1 MNKKLVAMLSALSL
15 CVTVT
20 ACSKNEDST
29 KSQSNTN
36 KTSINI
42 ESLENESVSE
52 PDTYIKLGIETTVE
66 GQGAEVSNN
75 KVTITKA
82 GTYSVSGKVEDG
94 QIIVDAG
101 KEDKVYLIL
110 NGADIKCSN
119 SAPIYVKNA
128 KKAIISLADG
138 TENNITD
145 GETYVFEDESSND
158 PNAAIFSKDDMAIIG
173 TGKLTVN
180 ANYNNGIA
188 SNDDLK
194 IQSGNIVVNAKNN
207 GIKGKDCINVTDG
220 NITINSKGDGMKAD
234 NTTDET
240 KGYIYIEGGKINI
253 TSGQDG
259 IQAETE
265 LLLADGD
272 ITIKTGGG
280 SENSTKSNRA
290 SGQRPDGMT
299 KGERPTMPDSQIQG
313 EKPTMP
319 NGQTPALPDGQT
331 QGGQP
336 PQLPD
341 GQAQGEIPEMPKD
354 MQQPQSNQDT
364 NIKSSD
370 KTDKNTNSNTDAST
384 NTSTDEST
392 SMKALKATTNI
403 IIDGGTFN
411 IDSEED
417 SIHSNANVTING
429 GTFEI
434 ASGDDGIHSDTQ
446 LDINGGTINVSKSY
460 EGIESTTININD
472 GSTYIVA
479 SDDGI
484 NAAGGND
491 VSTETGMAGND
502 KFSLAGDGLINI
514 TGGYVY
520 VDASGDGIDANGNIK
535 LAGGTVL
542 VDGPTNNG
550 NGSLDYDGTFD
561 ISGGILVAAGS
572 LGMAQMPSDSSSQKI
587 LNLNLTSQEANTIV
601 NIKSSDGKNILTYAP
616 SKNYSSVIV
625 STPDIKDNTRY
636 TVSVGG
642 TAKGEAR
649 DGLYSDGN
657 YSGGTDIG
665 SETTSSTITNITQE
679 GASTNSM
686 GGHGSQGGRAGGM
699 QPNTNGQ
706 ANNQINGQM
715 NKQISNQI
723 TEQ

>member
-20 ACSKNEDST
+20 ACSKNEDNT
-29 KSQSNTN
+29 KLQSNTN

-42 ESLENESVSE
+42 ESLENESVSD
-52 PDTYIKLGIETTVE
+52 PDTYIKLGTETTIE

-110 NGADIKCSN
+110 NGADINCSN

-128 KKAIISLADG
+128 KKAIISLAEG

-158 PNAAIFSKDDMAIIG
+158 PNAAIFSKDDMTIIG
-173 TGKLTVN
+173 SGKLTVN

-194 IQSGNIVVNAKNN
+194 IQSGNIIVNAKNN

-220 NITINSKGDGMKAD
+220 NITINSKGDGMKA
-234 NTTDET
+234 
-240 KGYIYIEGGKINI
+240 
-253 TSGQDG
+253 
-259 IQAETE
+259 ETE
-265 LLLADGD
+265 LLVADGY

-280 SENSTKSNRA
+280 SENSTKANQSL
-290 SGQRPDGMT
+290 GQRPDGMT
-299 KGERPTMPDSQIQG
+299 KGEKPTMPDGMNKGERPTMPEGQTQG
-313 EKPTMP
+313 EA
-319 NGQTPALPDGQT
+319 PALPDGQT

-341 GQAQGEIPEMPKD
+341 GQTQGERPEMPQD
-354 MQQPQSNQDT
+354 IRQPSNNQDT
-364 NIKSSD
+364 NS
-370 KTDKNTNSNTDAST
+370 NTNTST

-411 IDSEED
+411 IDSEDD
-417 SIHSNANVTING
+417 SIHSNANAIING

-446 LDINGGTINVSKSY
+446 LDINGGTINISKSY

-472 GSTYIVA
+472 GSIRVVA

-491 VSTETGMAGND
+491 ISTETGMAGND
-502 KFSLAGDGLINI
+502 KFSSSGNGLINI

-535 LAGGTVL
+535 MAGGTVL
-542 VDGPTNNG
+542 VNGPTNDG

-572 LGMAQMPSDSSSQKI
+572 SGMAQMPSDSSSQKI
-587 LNLNLTSQEANTIV
+587 LNLNLTSQEANTVV
-601 NIKSSDGKNILTYAP
+601 NVKSSDGKNILTYAP
-616 SKNYSSVIV
+616 
-625 STPDIKDNTRY
+625 
-636 TVSVGG
+636 
-642 TAKGEAR
+642 
-649 DGLYSDGN
+649 
-657 YSGGTDIG
+657 
-665 SETTSSTITNITQE
+665 
-679 GASTNSM
+679 
-686 GGHGSQGGRAGGM
+686 
-699 QPNTNGQ
+699 
-706 ANNQINGQM
+706 
-715 NKQISNQI
+715 
-723 TEQ
+723 

>member
-20 ACSKNEDST
+20 ACSKSEDNT
-29 KSQSNTN
+29 KSQSSTN

-42 ESLENESVSE
+42 ESLDNESVSD
-52 PDTYIKLGIETTVE
+52 PDTYIKLGTETTVE

-82 GTYSVSGKVEDG
+82 GTYSVSGKIEDG
-94 QIIVDAG
+94 QILVDAG
-101 KEDKVYLIL
+101 AEDKVYIIL

-158 PNAAIFSKDDMAIIG
+158 PNAAIFSKDDMTIIG

-194 IQSGNIVVNAKNN
+194 IQSGNIIVNAKNN

-253 TSGQDG
+253 TSSQDG

-265 LLLADGD
+265 LLIADGD

-280 SENSTKSNRA
+280 SENSTKSNQA
-290 SGQRPDGMT
+290 PGKMPEGMP
-299 KGERPTMPDSQIQG
+299 KGERPTI
-313 EKPTMP
+313 
-319 NGQTPALPDGQT
+319 PDGQT
-331 QGGQP
+331 QGERP
-336 PQLPD
+336 
-341 GQAQGEIPEMPKD
+341 EIPQDIRHPS
-354 MQQPQSNQDT
+354 SNQDT
-364 NIKSSD
+364 NK
-370 KTDKNTNSNTDAST
+370 NSNTDVST
-384 NTSTDEST
+384 NTSTDENT

-411 IDSEED
+411 IDSEDD
-417 SIHSNANVTING
+417 SIHSNANATING

-446 LDINGGTINVSKSY
+446 LDINGGTINISKSY

-472 GSTYIVA
+472 GNIHVVA

-502 KFSLAGDGLINI
+502 KFSSSGDALINI
-514 TGGYVY
+514 NGGYVY
-520 VDASGDGIDANGNIK
+520 VDASGDGIDANGSINMV
-535 LAGGTVL
+535 GGTVL
-542 VDGPTNNG
+542 VNGPTNNG
-550 NGSLDYDGTFD
+550 NGSLDYDETFD
-561 ISGGILVAAGS
+561 ISGGTLVAAGS
-572 LGMAQMPSDSSSQKI
+572 AGMAQMPSDSSSQKI
-587 LNLNLTSQEANTIV
+587 LNLSLTSQEANTVV
-601 NIKSSDGKNILTYAP
+601 NIKSSDGKNILTYSP

-625 STPDIKDNTRY
+625 STPDIKDNTKY

-642 TAKGEAR
+642 TAKGEAK

-657 YSGGTDIG
+657 YSGGTEVG
-665 SETTSSTITNITQE
+665 SETISSTITNITQE

-686 GGHGSQGGRAGGM
+686 GGHGGQGGRPGGKGHKM
-699 QPNTNGQ
+699 QPNTSGQ
-706 ANNQINGQM
+706 TNNQIN
-715 NKQISNQI
+715 SQI

>member
-20 ACSKNEDST
+20 ACSKSEDNT
-29 KSQSNTN
+29 KSKSSTN

-42 ESLENESVSE
+42 ESLDNESVSD
-52 PDTYIKLGIETTVE
+52 PDTYIKLGTETTVE
-66 GQGAEVSNN
+66 GQGAEVLNN

-94 QIIVDAG
+94 QILVDAG
-101 KEDKVYLIL
+101 AEDKVYLIL

-119 SAPIYVKNA
+119 SAPIYVKNS

-158 PNAAIFSKDDMAIIG
+158 PNAAIFSKDDMTIIG

-220 NITINSKGDGMKAD
+220 NITIYSKGDGMKAD

-253 TSGQDG
+253 TSSQDG

-265 LLLADGD
+265 LLIADGD

-280 SENSTKSNRA
+280 SKNSIKSNQTP
-290 SGQRPDGMT
+290 GQMPEGMT
-299 KGERPTMPDSQIQG
+299 KGERPTI
-313 EKPTMP
+313 
-319 NGQTPALPDGQT
+319 PDGQT
-331 QGGQP
+331 K
-336 PQLPD
+336 
-341 GQAQGEIPEMPKD
+341 GERPEMPQD
-354 MQQPQSNQDT
+354 IRHPSSNQDT
-364 NIKSSD
+364 NK
-370 KTDKNTNSNTDAST
+370 NSNTDVST
-384 NTSTDEST
+384 NTSTDENT
-392 SMKALKATTNI
+392 SMKGLKATTNI
-403 IIDGGTFN
+403 VIDGGTFN
-411 IDSEED
+411 IDSEDD
-417 SIHSNANVTING
+417 SIHSNANLTINS

-446 LDINGGTINVSKSY
+446 LDINGGTINISKSY

-472 GSTYIVA
+472 GNIHIVA

-491 VSTETGMAGND
+491 VSTETGMPGND
-502 KFSLAGDGLINI
+502 KFSSSGDVLINI
-514 TGGYVY
+514 NGGYVY
-520 VDASGDGIDANGNIK
+520 VDASGDGIDANGSINMV
-535 LAGGTVL
+535 GGTVL

-550 NGSLDYDGTFD
+550 NGSLDYDETFD
-561 ISGGILVAAGS
+561 ISGGTLVAAGS
-572 LGMAQMPSDSSSQKI
+572 AGMAQVPSDSSSQEI
-587 LNLNLTSQEANTIV
+587 LNINLTSQESNTVV
-601 NIKSSDGKNILTYAP
+601 NIKSSDGKNILTYSP

-625 STPDIKDNTRY
+625 STPDIKDNTKY

-642 TAKGEAR
+642 TAKGEAK

-657 YSGGTDIG
+657 YSGGTEVG
-665 SETTSSTITNITQE
+665 SETTSSIITNIIQE
-679 GASTNSM
+679 GASTSSM
-686 GGHGSQGGRAGGM
+686 RGHGGQGRPSGISKKI
-699 QPNTNGQ
+699 QPNTNDQ
-706 ANNQINGQM
+706 TNNQISD
-715 NKQISNQI
+715 QII
-723 TEQ
+723 EQ

>member
-20 ACSKNEDST
+20 ACSKSEDNK
-29 KSQSNTN
+29 KSQSSTN

-42 ESLENESVSE
+42 ESLDNESVSD
-52 PDTYIKLGIETTVE
+52 PDTYIKLGTETTVE

-82 GTYSVSGKVEDG
+82 GTYSVSGKIEDG
-94 QIIVDAG
+94 QILVDAG
-101 KEDKVYLIL
+101 AEDKVYIIL

-158 PNAAIFSKDDMAIIG
+158 PNAAIFSKDDMTIIG

-194 IQSGNIVVNAKNN
+194 IQSGNIIVNAKNN

-253 TSGQDG
+253 TSSQDG

-265 LLLADGD
+265 LLIADGD

-280 SENSTKSNRA
+280 SENSTKSNQA
-290 SGQRPDGMT
+290 PGKMPEGMP
-299 KGERPTMPDSQIQG
+299 KGERPTI
-313 EKPTMP
+313 
-319 NGQTPALPDGQT
+319 PDGQT
-331 QGGQP
+331 QGERP
-336 PQLPD
+336 
-341 GQAQGEIPEMPKD
+341 EIPQDIRHPS
-354 MQQPQSNQDT
+354 SNQDT
-364 NIKSSD
+364 NK
-370 KTDKNTNSNTDAST
+370 NSNTDVST
-384 NTSTDEST
+384 NTSTDENT

-411 IDSEED
+411 IDSEDD
-417 SIHSNANVTING
+417 SIHSNANLTINS

-446 LDINGGTINVSKSY
+446 LDINGGTINISKSY

-472 GSTYIVA
+472 GNIHVVA

-502 KFSLAGDGLINI
+502 KFSLSGDALINI
-514 TGGYVY
+514 NGGYVY
-520 VDASGDGIDANGNIK
+520 VDASGDGIDANGSINMV
-535 LAGGTVL
+535 GGTVL
-542 VDGPTNNG
+542 VNGPTNNG
-550 NGSLDYDGTFD
+550 NGSLDYDETFD
-561 ISGGILVAAGS
+561 ISGGTLVAAGS
-572 LGMAQMPSDSSSQKI
+572 AGMAQMPSDSSSQKI
-587 LNLNLTSQEANTIV
+587 LNLSLTSQEANTVV
-601 NIKSSDGKNILTYAP
+601 NIKSSDGKNILTYSP

-625 STPDIKDNTRY
+625 STPDIKDNTKY

-642 TAKGEAR
+642 TAKGEAK

-657 YSGGTDIG
+657 YSGGTEVG
-665 SETTSSTITNITQE
+665 SETISSTITNITQE

-686 GGHGSQGGRAGGM
+686 GGHGGQGGRPGGKGHKM
-699 QPNTNGQ
+699 QPNTSGQ
-706 ANNQINGQM
+706 TNNQIN
-715 NKQISNQI
+715 SQI

>member
-20 ACSKNEDST
+20 ACSKSEDNT
-29 KSQSNTN
+29 KSQSSTN

-42 ESLENESVSE
+42 ESLDNESVSD
-52 PDTYIKLGIETTVE
+52 PDTYIKLGVETTVE

-82 GTYSVSGKVEDG
+82 GTYSVSGKIEDG
-94 QIIVDAG
+94 QILVDAG
-101 KEDKVYLIL
+101 AEDKVYIIL

-158 PNAAIFSKDDMAIIG
+158 PNAAIFSKDDMTIIG

-194 IQSGNIVVNAKNN
+194 IQSGNIIVNAKNN

-253 TSGQDG
+253 TSSQDG

-265 LLLADGD
+265 LLIADGD

-280 SENSTKSNRA
+280 SENSTKSNQA
-290 SGQRPDGMT
+290 PGKMPEGMP
-299 KGERPTMPDSQIQG
+299 KGERPTI
-313 EKPTMP
+313 
-319 NGQTPALPDGQT
+319 PDGQT
-331 QGGQP
+331 QGERP
-336 PQLPD
+336 
-341 GQAQGEIPEMPKD
+341 EIPQDIRHPS
-354 MQQPQSNQDT
+354 SNQDT
-364 NIKSSD
+364 NK
-370 KTDKNTNSNTDAST
+370 NSNTDVST
-384 NTSTDEST
+384 NTSTDENT

-411 IDSEED
+411 IDSEDD
-417 SIHSNANVTING
+417 SIHSNANAIING

-434 ASGDDGIHSDTQ
+434 ASGDDGIHSDTK
-446 LDINGGTINVSKSY
+446 LDINGGIINISKSY

-472 GSTYIVA
+472 GNIHIVA

-491 VSTETGMAGND
+491 VSTETGMPGND
-502 KFSLAGDGLINI
+502 KFSSSGDVLINI
-514 TGGYVY
+514 NGGYVY
-520 VDASGDGIDANGNIK
+520 VDASGDGIDANGSINMV
-535 LAGGTVL
+535 GGTVL

-550 NGSLDYDGTFD
+550 NGSLDYDETFD
-561 ISGGILVAAGS
+561 ISGGTLVAAGS
-572 LGMAQMPSDSSSQKI
+572 AGMAQVPSDSSSQEI
-587 LNLNLTSQEANTIV
+587 LNINLTSQESNTVV
-601 NIKSSDGKNILTYAP
+601 NIKSSDGKNILTYSP

-625 STPDIKDNTRY
+625 STPDIKDNTKY

-642 TAKGEAR
+642 TAKGEAK
-649 DGLYSDGN
+649 DGLYFDGN
-657 YSGGTDIG
+657 YSGGTEVG
-665 SETTSSTITNITQE
+665 SETTSSIITNIIQE
-679 GASTNSM
+679 GASTSSM
-686 GGHGSQGGRAGGM
+686 RGHGGQGRSSGRSKKI
-699 QPNTNGQ
+699 QPNTNDQ
-706 ANNQINGQM
+706 TNNQISD
-715 NKQISNQI
+715 QII
-723 TEQ
+723 EQ

>member
-20 ACSKNEDST
+20 ACSKNEDNI
-29 KSQSNTN
+29 KSQSNIN

-42 ESLENESVSE
+42 ESLENESVSD
-52 PDTYIKLGIETTVE
+52 PDTYIKLGTETAIE

-82 GTYSVSGKVEDG
+82 GTYSVSGKVEEG

-101 KEDKVYLIL
+101 KEDKVYIIL
-110 NGADIKCSN
+110 NGADINCSN

-128 KKAIISLADG
+128 KKAIISLAEG

-158 PNAAIFSKDDMAIIG
+158 PNAAIFSKDDMTIIG

-194 IQSGNIVVNAKNN
+194 IQSGNIIVNAKNN
-207 GIKGKDCINVTDG
+207 GIKGKYCINVTDG

-234 NTTDET
+234 NTTDDS

-253 TSGQDG
+253 NSEQDG

-265 LLLADGD
+265 LLVADGY

-280 SENSTKSNRA
+280 SENSTKANQSL
-290 SGQRPDGMT
+290 GQRPDVMTKGEKPTMPDGMN
-299 KGERPTMPDSQIQG
+299 KGERPTMPEGQTQG
-313 EKPTMP
+313 EA
-319 NGQTPALPDGQT
+319 PALPDGQT
-331 QGGQP
+331 QG
-336 PQLPD
+336 
-341 GQAQGEIPEMPKD
+341 ERPEMPQD
-354 MQQPQSNQDT
+354 MKQPSNNQDT
-364 NIKSSD
+364 NS
-370 KTDKNTNSNTDAST
+370 NTNTST

-411 IDSEED
+411 IDSEDD
-417 SIHSNANVTING
+417 SIHSNANAIING

-446 LDINGGTINVSKSY
+446 LDINGGTINISKSY

-472 GSTYIVA
+472 GSIHLVA

-491 VSTETGMAGND
+491 VSTETGMVGND
-502 KFSLAGDGLINI
+502 KFSLSRDGLINI

-520 VDASGDGIDANGNIK
+520 VVASGDGIDANGNIK
-535 LAGGTVL
+535 MSGGTVL
-542 VDGPTNNG
+542 VNGPTNDG

-572 LGMAQMPSDSSSQKI
+572 SGMAQMPSDSSSQKI
-587 LNLNLTSQEANTIV
+587 LNLNLTSQEANTVV
-601 NIKSSDGKNILTYAP
+601 NVKSSDGKNILTYAP
-616 SKNYSSVIV
+616 LKNYS
-625 STPDIKDNTRY
+625 
-636 TVSVGG
+636 
-642 TAKGEAR
+642 
-649 DGLYSDGN
+649 
-657 YSGGTDIG
+657 
-665 SETTSSTITNITQE
+665 
-679 GASTNSM
+679 
-686 GGHGSQGGRAGGM
+686 
-699 QPNTNGQ
+699 
-706 ANNQINGQM
+706 
-715 NKQISNQI
+715 
-723 TEQ
+723 

>member
-20 ACSKNEDST
+20 ACSKNEDNT
-29 KSQSNTN
+29 KLQSNTN

-42 ESLENESVSE
+42 ESLENESVSD
-52 PDTYIKLGIETTVE
+52 PDTYIKLGTETTIE

-110 NGADIKCSN
+110 NGADINCSN

-128 KKAIISLADG
+128 KKAIISLAEG

-158 PNAAIFSKDDMAIIG
+158 PNAAIFSKDDMTIIG
-173 TGKLTVN
+173 SGKLTVN

-194 IQSGNIVVNAKNN
+194 IQSGNIIVNAKNN

-234 NTTDET
+234 NTTDDS

-253 TSGQDG
+253 NSEQDG

-265 LLLADGD
+265 LLVADGY

-280 SENSTKSNRA
+280 SENSTKANQSL
-290 SGQRPDGMT
+290 GQT
-299 KGERPTMPDSQIQG
+299 QG
-313 EKPTMP
+313 EA
-319 NGQTPALPDGQT
+319 PALPDGQT

-341 GQAQGEIPEMPKD
+341 GQTQGERPEMPQD
-354 MQQPQSNQDT
+354 MKQPSNNQDT
-364 NIKSSD
+364 NS
-370 KTDKNTNSNTDAST
+370 NTNTST

-411 IDSEED
+411 IDSEDD
-417 SIHSNANVTING
+417 SIHSNANAIING

-446 LDINGGTINVSKSY
+446 LDINGGTINISKSY

-472 GSTYIVA
+472 GSIHLVA

-491 VSTETGMAGND
+491 ISTETGMAGND
-502 KFSLAGDGLINI
+502 KFSSSGNGLINI
-514 TGGYVY
+514 TG
-520 VDASGDGIDANGNIK
+520 
-535 LAGGTVL
+535 
-542 VDGPTNNG
+542 
-550 NGSLDYDGTFD
+550 
-561 ISGGILVAAGS
+561 S
-572 LGMAQMPSDSSSQKI
+572 LG
-587 LNLNLTSQEANTIV
+587 
-601 NIKSSDGKNILTYAP
+601 
-616 SKNYSSVIV
+616 
-625 STPDIKDNTRY
+625 
-636 TVSVGG
+636 
-642 TAKGEAR
+642 AR
-649 DGLYSDGN
+649 
-657 YSGGTDIG
+657 
-665 SETTSSTITNITQE
+665 
-679 GASTNSM
+679 
-686 GGHGSQGGRAGGM
+686 RF
-699 QPNTNGQ
+699 
-706 ANNQINGQM
+706 
-715 NKQISNQI
+715 
-723 TEQ
+723 

>member
-20 ACSKNEDST
+20 ACSKSEENT
-29 KSQSNTN
+29 KSQSSTN

-42 ESLENESVSE
+42 ESLDNESVSD
-52 PDTYIKLGIETTVE
+52 PDTYIKLGTETTVE

-82 GTYSVSGKVEDG
+82 GTYSVSGKIEDG
-94 QIIVDAG
+94 QILVDAG
-101 KEDKVYLIL
+101 AEDKVYIIL

-145 GETYVFEDESSND
+145 GETYMFEDESSND
-158 PNAAIFSKDDMAIIG
+158 PNAAIFSKDDMTIIG

-194 IQSGNIVVNAKNN
+194 IQSGNIIVNAKNN

-253 TSGQDG
+253 TSSQDG

-265 LLLADGD
+265 LLIADGD

-280 SENSTKSNRA
+280 SENSTKSNQA
-290 SGQRPDGMT
+290 PGKMPEGMP
-299 KGERPTMPDSQIQG
+299 KGERPTI
-313 EKPTMP
+313 
-319 NGQTPALPDGQT
+319 PDGQT
-331 QGGQP
+331 QGERP
-336 PQLPD
+336 
-341 GQAQGEIPEMPKD
+341 EIPQDIRYPS
-354 MQQPQSNQDT
+354 SNQDT
-364 NIKSSD
+364 NK
-370 KTDKNTNSNTDAST
+370 NSNTDVST
-384 NTSTDEST
+384 NTSTDENT

-411 IDSEED
+411 IDSEDD
-417 SIHSNANVTING
+417 SIHSNANLTINS

-446 LDINGGTINVSKSY
+446 LDINGGIINISKSY

-472 GSTYIVA
+472 GNIHVVA

-491 VSTETGMAGND
+491 VSTETGMPGND
-502 KFSLAGDGLINI
+502 KFSSSGDALINI
-514 TGGYVY
+514 NGGYVY
-520 VDASGDGIDANGNIK
+520 VDASGDGIDANGSINMV
-535 LAGGTVL
+535 GGTVL
-542 VDGPTNNG
+542 VNGPTNNG
-550 NGSLDYDGTFD
+550 NGSLDYDETFD
-561 ISGGILVAAGS
+561 ISGGTLVAAGS
-572 LGMAQMPSDSSSQKI
+572 AGMAQMPSDSSSQKI
-587 LNLNLTSQEANTIV
+587 LNLSLTSQESNTVV
-601 NIKSSDGKNILTYAP
+601 NIKSSDGKNILTYSP

-625 STPDIKDNTRY
+625 STPDIKDNTKY

-642 TAKGEAR
+642 TAKGEAK
-649 DGLYSDGN
+649 DGLYYDGN
-657 YSGGTDIG
+657 YSGGTEVG
-665 SETTSSTITNITQE
+665 SETISSTITNITQE

-686 GGHGSQGGRAGGM
+686 GGHGGQGGRPGGKGHKM
-699 QPNTNGQ
+699 QPNTSGQ
-706 ANNQINGQM
+706 TNNQIN
-715 NKQISNQI
+715 SQI

>member
-20 ACSKNEDST
+20 ACSKNEDNT
-29 KSQSNTN
+29 KLQSNTN

-42 ESLENESVSE
+42 ESLENESVSD
-52 PDTYIKLGIETTVE
+52 PDTYIKLGTETTIE

-110 NGADIKCSN
+110 NGADINCSN

-128 KKAIISLADG
+128 KKAIISLAEG

-158 PNAAIFSKDDMAIIG
+158 PNAAIFSKDDMTIIG
-173 TGKLTVN
+173 SGKLTVN

-188 SNDDLK
+188 SNDNLK
-194 IQSGNIVVNAKNN
+194 IQSGNIILNAKNN

-234 NTTDET
+234 NTTDDS

-253 TSGQDG
+253 NSEQDG

-265 LLLADGD
+265 LLVADGY

-280 SENSTKSNRA
+280 SENSTKANQSL
-290 SGQRPDGMT
+290 GQRPDGMT
-299 KGERPTMPDSQIQG
+299 KGEKPTMPDGMNKGERPTMPEGQTQG
-313 EKPTMP
+313 EA
-319 NGQTPALPDGQT
+319 PALPDGQT

-341 GQAQGEIPEMPKD
+341 GQTQGERPEMPQD
-354 MQQPQSNQDT
+354 MKQPSNNQDT
-364 NIKSSD
+364 NS
-370 KTDKNTNSNTDAST
+370 NTNTST

-411 IDSEED
+411 IDSEDD
-417 SIHSNANVTING
+417 SIHSNANAIING

-446 LDINGGTINVSKSY
+446 LDINGGTINISKSY

-472 GSTYIVA
+472 GSIHLVA

-491 VSTETGMAGND
+491 ISTETGMAEND
-502 KFSLAGDGLINI
+502 KFSSSGNGLINI

-535 LAGGTVL
+535 MAGGTVL
-542 VDGPTNNG
+542 VNGPTNDG

-572 LGMAQMPSDSSSQKI
+572 SGMAQMPSDSSSQKI
-587 LNLNLTSQEANTIV
+587 LNLNLTSQEANTVV
-601 NIKSSDGKNILTYAP
+601 NVKSSDGKNILTYAP
-616 SKNYSSVIV
+616 LKNYSSVIV
-625 STPDIKDNTRY
+625 STPDIKDNTKY

-642 TAKGEAR
+642 TAKGEAK

-657 YSGGTDIG
+657 YSGGTEVG
-665 SETTSSTITNITQE
+665 SETTSNTITNITQE

-686 GGHGSQGGRAGGM
+686 RGQGGQGGRPGGKGHKM
-699 QPNTNGQ
+699 QPNINGQ
-706 ANNQINGQM
+706 TNNQIN
-715 NKQISNQI
+715 SQI

>member
-42 ESLENESVSE
+42 ESLEKESVSE
-52 PDTYIKLGIETTVE
+52 PDTYIKLGTETTIE

-82 GTYSVSGKVEDG
+82 GTYSISGKVEDG

-110 NGADIKCSN
+110 NGADISCSN

-128 KKAIISLADG
+128 KKAILSLADG

-145 GETYVFEDESSND
+145 GETYVLEDESSND
-158 PNAAIFSKDDMAIIG
+158 PNAAIFSKDDMTIIG

-240 KGYIYIEGGKINI
+240 KGYVYIEGGKINI

-265 LLLADGD
+265 LLIADGD

-280 SENSTKSNRA
+280 SANSAKSNKA
-290 SGQRPDGMT
+290 TDQMPDGMK
-299 KGERPTMPDSQIQG
+299 KGERPTMPDGQTQG
-313 EKPTMP
+313 EKPMMP
-319 NGQTPALPDGQT
+319 NGQAQGDSQALPDGQT
-331 QGGQP
+331 QNGQP

-341 GQAQGEIPEMPKD
+341 GQAQGERPEMPQE
-354 MQQPQSNQDT
+354 MQQPPSNQDT
-364 NIKSSD
+364 NTDTSS
-370 KTDKNTNSNTDAST
+370 
-384 NTSTDEST
+384 NTSTDESI

-411 IDSEED
+411 IDSEDD
-417 SIHSNANVTING
+417 SIHSNANATING

-434 ASGDDGIHSDTQ
+434 TSGDDGIHSDTQ
-446 LDINGGTINVSKSY
+446 LDINGGTINISKSY
-460 EGIESTTININD
+460 EGIESTTININNGD
-472 GSTYIVA
+472 MHIVA

-502 KFSLAGDGLINI
+502 KFSSSGNGLINI

-535 LAGGTVL
+535 LAGATVL

-550 NGSLDYDGTFD
+550 NASLDYDGTFD
-561 ISGGILVAAGS
+561 ISGGTLVAAGS
-572 LGMAQMPSDSSSQKI
+572 AGMVQTPSDSSSQKI
-587 LNLNLTSQEANTIV
+587 LNLNLTSQESNTVV
-601 NIKSSDGKNILTYAP
+601 NIKSSNGKNILTYAP

-625 STPDIKDNTRY
+625 STPDIKDNTKY

-642 TAKGEAR
+642 TAKGEAK
-649 DGLYSDGN
+649 DGLYSDGD
-657 YSGGTDIG
+657 YSGGTEVG

-686 GGHGSQGGRAGGM
+686 GGHGGQGGRAGGRSDNL

-706 ANNQINGQM
+706 ANNQINSQM

>member
-20 ACSKNEDST
+20 ACSKNEDNT
-29 KSQSNTN
+29 KLQSNTN

-42 ESLENESVSE
+42 ESLENESVSD
-52 PDTYIKLGIETTVE
+52 PDTYIKLGTETTIE

-110 NGADIKCSN
+110 NGADINCSN

-128 KKAIISLADG
+128 KKAIISLAEG

-158 PNAAIFSKDDMAIIG
+158 PNAAIFSKDDMTIIG
-173 TGKLTVN
+173 SGKLTVN

-194 IQSGNIVVNAKNN
+194 IQSGNIIVNAKNN

-220 NITINSKGDGMKAD
+220 NITINSKGDGMKA
-234 NTTDET
+234 
-240 KGYIYIEGGKINI
+240 
-253 TSGQDG
+253 
-259 IQAETE
+259 ETE
-265 LLLADGD
+265 LLVADGY

-280 SENSTKSNRA
+280 SENSTKANQSL
-290 SGQRPDGMT
+290 GQRPDGMT
-299 KGERPTMPDSQIQG
+299 KGEKPTMPDGMNKGERPTMPEGQTQG
-313 EKPTMP
+313 EA
-319 NGQTPALPDGQT
+319 PALPDGQT

-341 GQAQGEIPEMPKD
+341 GQTQGERPEMPQD
-354 MQQPQSNQDT
+354 IRQPSNNQDT
-364 NIKSSD
+364 NS
-370 KTDKNTNSNTDAST
+370 NTNTST

-411 IDSEED
+411 IDSEDD
-417 SIHSNANVTING
+417 SIHSNANAIING

-446 LDINGGTINVSKSY
+446 LDINGGTINISKSY

-472 GSTYIVA
+472 GSIHLVA

-491 VSTETGMAGND
+491 ISTETGMAGND
-502 KFSLAGDGLINI
+502 KFSSSGNGLINI

-535 LAGGTVL
+535 MAGGTVL
-542 VDGPTNNG
+542 VNGPTNDG
-550 NGSLDYDGTFD
+550 NGSLDYDKTFD

-572 LGMAQMPSDSSSQKI
+572 SGMAQMPSDSSSQKI
-587 LNLNLTSQEANTIV
+587 LNLNLTQQEANTVV
-601 NIKSSDGKNILTYAP
+601 NVKSSDGKNILTYAP

-625 STPDIKDNTRY
+625 STPDIKDNTKY
-636 TVSVGG
+636 TVSVGK
-642 TAKGEAR
+642 TAKGEAK

-657 YSGGTDIG
+657 YSGGTEVG
-665 SETTSSTITNITQE
+665 SETTSNTITNITQE

-686 GGHGSQGGRAGGM
+686 RGQGGQGGRPGGKGHKM
-699 QPNTNGQ
+699 QLNTNGQ
-706 ANNQINGQM
+706 TNNQIN
-715 NKQISNQI
+715 S
-723 TEQ
+723 

>member
-20 ACSKNEDST
+20 ACSKNEDNT
-29 KSQSNTN
+29 KSQSNIN

-42 ESLENESVSE
+42 ESLENESVSD
-52 PDTYIKLGIETTVE
+52 PDTYIKLGTETTIE

-110 NGADIKCSN
+110 NGADINCSN

-128 KKAIISLADG
+128 KKAIISLAEG

-158 PNAAIFSKDDMAIIG
+158 PNAAIFSKDDMTIIG
-173 TGKLTVN
+173 SGKLTVN

-194 IQSGNIVVNAKNN
+194 IQSGNIIVNAKNN

-234 NTTDET
+234 NTTDDS

-265 LLLADGD
+265 LLVADGD

-280 SENSTKSNRA
+280 SENSTKANQSL
-290 SGQRPDGMT
+290 GQR
-299 KGERPTMPDSQIQG
+299 
-313 EKPTMP
+313 
-319 NGQTPALPDGQT
+319 PDGQT

-341 GQAQGEIPEMPKD
+341 GQTQGERPEMPQD
-354 MQQPQSNQDT
+354 IRQPSNNQDT
-364 NIKSSD
+364 NS
-370 KTDKNTNSNTDAST
+370 NTNTST

-411 IDSEED
+411 IDSEDD
-417 SIHSNANVTING
+417 SIHSNANAIING

-446 LDINGGTINVSKSY
+446 LDINGGTINISKSY

-472 GSTYIVA
+472 GSIHVVA

-484 NAAGGND
+484 NAAGRND
-491 VSTETGMAGND
+491 ISTETGMAGHD
-502 KFSLAGDGLINI
+502 KFSSSGDGLINI
-514 TGGYVY
+514 NGGYVY

-535 LAGGTVL
+535 MAGGTVL
-542 VDGPTNNG
+542 VNGPTNDG

-572 LGMAQMPSDSSSQKI
+572 SGMAQMPSDSSSQKI
-587 LNLNLTSQEANTIV
+587 LNLNLTSQEANTVV
-601 NIKSSDGKNILTYAP
+601 NVKSSDGKNILTYAP

-625 STPDIKDNTRY
+625 STPDIKDNTKY

-642 TAKGEAR
+642 TAKGEAK

-657 YSGGTDIG
+657 YSGGTEIG
-665 SETTSSTITNITQE
+665 SETTSNTITNITQE

-686 GGHGSQGGRAGGM
+686 RGQGGQGGRPGGKGHKM
-699 QPNTNGQ
+699 QPNINGQ
-706 ANNQINGQM
+706 TNNQIN
-715 NKQISNQI
+715 SQI

>member
-1 MNKKLVAMLSALSL
+1 MNKKLVAMMSALSL

-20 ACSKNEDST
+20 ACSKSEDNT

-42 ESLENESVSE
+42 ESLENESVSD
-52 PDTYIKLGIETTVE
+52 PDTYIKLGTEITVE

-94 QIIVDAG
+94 QIIVNAG
-101 KEDKVYLIL
+101 DEDKVYLIL
-110 NGADIKCSN
+110 NGADINCSN

-128 KKAIISLADG
+128 KKAILSLADG

-158 PNAAIFSKDDMAIIG
+158 PNAAIFSKDAMTIIG

-188 SNDDLK
+188 SKDDLK

-220 NITINSKGDGMKAD
+220 NITINSEGDGMKAD

-240 KGYIYIEGGKINI
+240 KGYVYIEGGKINI

-265 LLLADGD
+265 LLIADGE

-280 SENSTKSNRA
+280 SENSTKSNKA
-290 SGQRPDGMT
+290 PNQKPDGMT
-299 KGERPTMPDSQIQG
+299 KGERPTMPDGKIQG
-313 EKPTMP
+313 GPPT
-319 NGQTPALPDGQT
+319 LPDGQT

-336 PQLPD
+336 PELPY
-341 GQAQGEIPEMPKD
+341 GQAQGERPEMPQD
-354 MQQPQSNQDT
+354 MQQPPSNQDT
-364 NIKSSD
+364 N
-370 KTDKNTNSNTDAST
+370 TNSNTGTST

-411 IDSEED
+411 IDSEDD
-417 SIHSNANVTING
+417 SIHSNANAIING

-446 LDINGGTINVSKSY
+446 LDINGGTINISKSY
-460 EGIESTTININD
+460 EGIESTTINIID
-472 GSTYIVA
+472 GSIHVVA

-502 KFSLAGDGLINI
+502 KFSSSGDGLINI
-514 TGGYVY
+514 AGGYLY

-535 LAGGTVL
+535 MAGGTVL

-561 ISGGILVAAGS
+561 ISGGVLVAAGTS
-572 LGMAQMPSDSSSQKI
+572 GMVQTPSNSSSQKS
-587 LNLNLTSQEANTIV
+587 LNISLTSQEANTVV

-625 STPDIKDNTRY
+625 STPDIKDNTNY

-642 TAKGEAR
+642 TVKGESK

-657 YSGGTDIG
+657 YSGGTEIG
-665 SETTSSTITNITQE
+665 SETTSNTITNITQD

-686 GGHGSQGGRAGGM
+686 RGHGGQGGREGGKGNKM

-706 ANNQINGQM
+706 TNNQIN
-715 NKQISNQI
+715 SQI

>member
-20 ACSKNEDST
+20 ACSKNEANT
-29 KSQSNTN
+29 KLQSNTN

-42 ESLENESVSE
+42 ESLENESVSD
-52 PDTYIKLGIETTVE
+52 PDTYIKLGTETTIE

-110 NGADIKCSN
+110 NGADINCSN

-128 KKAIISLADG
+128 KKAIISLAEG

-158 PNAAIFSKDDMAIIG
+158 PNAAIFSKDDMTIIG
-173 TGKLTVN
+173 SGKLTVN

-194 IQSGNIVVNAKNN
+194 IQSGNIIVNAKNN

-234 NTTDET
+234 NTTDDS

-253 TSGQDG
+253 NSEQDG

-265 LLLADGD
+265 LLVADGY

-280 SENSTKSNRA
+280 SENSTKANQSLD
-290 SGQRPDGMT
+290 QRPDGMT
-299 KGERPTMPDSQIQG
+299 KGEKPTMLDGMNKGERPTMPEGQTQG
-313 EKPTMP
+313 EA
-319 NGQTPALPDGQT
+319 PALPDGQT

-341 GQAQGEIPEMPKD
+341 GQTQGERPEMPQD
-354 MQQPQSNQDT
+354 MKQPSNNQDT
-364 NIKSSD
+364 NS
-370 KTDKNTNSNTDAST
+370 NTNTST

-411 IDSEED
+411 IDSEDD
-417 SIHSNANVTING
+417 SIHSNANAIING

-446 LDINGGTINVSKSY
+446 LDINGGTINISKSY

-472 GSTYIVA
+472 GSIHLVA

-491 VSTETGMAGND
+491 ISTETGMAGND
-502 KFSLAGDGLINI
+502 KFSSSGNGLINI

-520 VDASGDGIDANGNIK
+520 VY
-535 LAGGTVL
+535 V
-542 VDGPTNNG
+542 
-550 NGSLDYDGTFD
+550 
-561 ISGGILVAAGS
+561 
-572 LGMAQMPSDSSSQKI
+572 
-587 LNLNLTSQEANTIV
+587 E
-601 NIKSSDGKNILTYAP
+601 
-616 SKNYSSVIV
+616 
-625 STPDIKDNTRY
+625 
-636 TVSVGG
+636 
-642 TAKGEAR
+642 
-649 DGLYSDGN
+649 
-657 YSGGTDIG
+657 
-665 SETTSSTITNITQE
+665 
-679 GASTNSM
+679 
-686 GGHGSQGGRAGGM
+686 
-699 QPNTNGQ
+699 
-706 ANNQINGQM
+706 
-715 NKQISNQI
+715 
-723 TEQ
+723 

>member
-1 MNKKLVAMLSALSL
+1 MNKKLVAMMSALSL

-20 ACSKNEDST
+20 ACSKSEDNT

-42 ESLENESVSE
+42 ESLENESVSD
-52 PDTYIKLGIETTVE
+52 PDTYIKLGTEITVE

-94 QIIVDAG
+94 QIIVNAG
-101 KEDKVYLIL
+101 DEDKVYLIL
-110 NGADIKCSN
+110 NGADINCSN

-128 KKAIISLADG
+128 KKAILSLADG

-158 PNAAIFSKDDMAIIG
+158 PNAAIFSKDAMTIIG

-188 SNDDLK
+188 SKDDLK

-220 NITINSKGDGMKAD
+220 NITINSEGDGMKAD

-240 KGYIYIEGGKINI
+240 KGYVYIEGGKINI

-265 LLLADGD
+265 LLIADGE

-280 SENSTKSNRA
+280 SENSTKSNKA
-290 SGQRPDGMT
+290 PNQKPDGMT
-299 KGERPTMPDSQIQG
+299 KGERPTMPDGKIQG
-313 EKPTMP
+313 GPPT
-319 NGQTPALPDGQT
+319 LPDGQT

-336 PQLPD
+336 PELPY
-341 GQAQGEIPEMPKD
+341 GQAQGERPEMPQD
-354 MQQPQSNQDT
+354 MQQPPSNQDT
-364 NIKSSD
+364 N
-370 KTDKNTNSNTDAST
+370 TNSNTGTST

-411 IDSEED
+411 IDSEDD
-417 SIHSNANVTING
+417 SIHSNANAIING

-446 LDINGGTINVSKSY
+446 LDINGGTINISKSY

-472 GSTYIVA
+472 GSIHVVA

-502 KFSLAGDGLINI
+502 KFSSSGDGLINI
-514 TGGYVY
+514 AGGYLY

-535 LAGGTVL
+535 MAGGTVL

-561 ISGGILVAAGS
+561 ISGGVLVAAGTS
-572 LGMAQMPSDSSSQKI
+572 GMVQTPSNSSSQKS
-587 LNLNLTSQEANTIV
+587 LNISLTSQEANTVV

-625 STPDIKDNTRY
+625 STPDIKDNTNY

-642 TAKGEAR
+642 TVKGESK

-657 YSGGTDIG
+657 YSGGTEIG
-665 SETTSSTITNITQE
+665 SETTSNTITNITQD

-686 GGHGSQGGRAGGM
+686 RGHGGQGGREGGKGNKM

-706 ANNQINGQM
+706 TNNQIN
-715 NKQISNQI
+715 SQI

>member
-20 ACSKNEDST
+20 ACSKSEDNK
-29 KSQSNTN
+29 KSQSSTN

-42 ESLENESVSE
+42 ESLDNESVSD
-52 PDTYIKLGIETTVE
+52 PDTYIKLGTETTVE

-82 GTYSVSGKVEDG
+82 GTYSVSGKIEDG
-94 QIIVDAG
+94 QILVDAG
-101 KEDKVYLIL
+101 AEDKVYIIL

-158 PNAAIFSKDDMAIIG
+158 PNAAIFSKDDMTIIG

-194 IQSGNIVVNAKNN
+194 IQSGNIIVNAKNN

-253 TSGQDG
+253 TSSQDG

-265 LLLADGD
+265 LLIADGD

-280 SENSTKSNRA
+280 SENSTKSNQA
-290 SGQRPDGMT
+290 PGKMPEGMP
-299 KGERPTMPDSQIQG
+299 KGERPTI
-313 EKPTMP
+313 
-319 NGQTPALPDGQT
+319 PDGQT
-331 QGGQP
+331 QGERP
-336 PQLPD
+336 
-341 GQAQGEIPEMPKD
+341 EIPQDIRHPS
-354 MQQPQSNQDT
+354 SNQDT
-364 NIKSSD
+364 NK
-370 KTDKNTNSNTDAST
+370 NSNTDVST
-384 NTSTDEST
+384 NTSTDENT

-411 IDSEED
+411 IDSEDD
-417 SIHSNANVTING
+417 SIHSNANATING

-446 LDINGGTINVSKSY
+446 LDINGGTINISKSY

-472 GSTYIVA
+472 GNIHIVA

-491 VSTETGMAGND
+491 VSIETGMPGND
-502 KFSLAGDGLINI
+502 KFSSSGDVLINI
-514 TGGYVY
+514 NGGYVY
-520 VDASGDGIDANGNIK
+520 VDASGDGIDANGSINMV
-535 LAGGTVL
+535 GGTVL

-550 NGSLDYDGTFD
+550 NGSLDYDETFD
-561 ISGGILVAAGS
+561 ISGGTLVAAGS
-572 LGMAQMPSDSSSQKI
+572 AGMAQVPSDSSSQEI
-587 LNLNLTSQEANTIV
+587 LNINLTSQESNTVV
-601 NIKSSDGKNILTYAP
+601 NIKSSDGKNILTYSP

-625 STPDIKDNTRY
+625 STPDIKDNTKY

-642 TAKGEAR
+642 TAKGEAK
-649 DGLYSDGN
+649 DGLYFDGN
-657 YSGGTDIG
+657 YSGGTEVG
-665 SETTSSTITNITQE
+665 SETTSSIITNIIQE
-679 GASTNSM
+679 GASTSSM
-686 GGHGSQGGRAGGM
+686 RGHGGQGRPSGRSKKI
-699 QPNTNGQ
+699 QPNNNDQT
-706 ANNQINGQM
+706 NNQISD
-715 NKQISNQI
+715 QII
-723 TEQ
+723 EQ

>member
-20 ACSKNEDST
+20 ACSKNEDNT
-29 KSQSNTN
+29 KLQSNTN

-42 ESLENESVSE
+42 ESLENESVSD
-52 PDTYIKLGIETTVE
+52 PDTYIKLGTETTIE

-94 QIIVDAG
+94 QIIIDAG

-110 NGADIKCSN
+110 NGADINCSN

-128 KKAIISLADG
+128 KKAIISLAEG

-158 PNAAIFSKDDMAIIG
+158 PNAAIFSKDDMTIIG
-173 TGKLTVN
+173 SGKLTVN

-194 IQSGNIVVNAKNN
+194 IQSGNIIVNAKNN

-220 NITINSKGDGMKAD
+220 NITINSKGDGMKA
-234 NTTDET
+234 
-240 KGYIYIEGGKINI
+240 
-253 TSGQDG
+253 
-259 IQAETE
+259 ETE
-265 LLLADGD
+265 LLVADGY

-280 SENSTKSNRA
+280 SENSTKANQSL
-290 SGQRPDGMT
+290 GQRPDGMT
-299 KGERPTMPDSQIQG
+299 KGEKPTMPDGMNKGERPTMPEGQTQG
-313 EKPTMP
+313 EA
-319 NGQTPALPDGQT
+319 PALPDGQT

-341 GQAQGEIPEMPKD
+341 GQTQGERPEMPQD
-354 MQQPQSNQDT
+354 IRQPSNNQDT
-364 NIKSSD
+364 NS
-370 KTDKNTNSNTDAST
+370 NTNTST

-411 IDSEED
+411 IDSEDD
-417 SIHSNANVTING
+417 SIHSNANAIING

-446 LDINGGTINVSKSY
+446 LDINGGTINISKSY

-472 GSTYIVA
+472 GSIHLVA

-491 VSTETGMAGND
+491 ISTETGMAGND
-502 KFSLAGDGLINI
+502 KFSSSGNGLINI

-535 LAGGTVL
+535 MAGGTVL
-542 VDGPTNNG
+542 VNGPTNDG
-550 NGSLDYDGTFD
+550 NGSLDYDKTFD

-572 LGMAQMPSDSSSQKI
+572 SGMAQMPSDSSSQKI
-587 LNLNLTSQEANTIV
+587 LNLNLTSQEANTVV
-601 NIKSSDGKNILTYAP
+601 NVKSSDGKNILTYAP
-616 SKNYSSVIV
+616 LKNYSSVIV
-625 STPDIKDNTRY
+625 STPDIKDNTKY

-642 TAKGEAR
+642 TAKGEAK

-657 YSGGTDIG
+657 YSGGTEVG
-665 SETTSSTITNITQE
+665 SETTSNTITNITQE

-686 GGHGSQGGRAGGM
+686 RGQGGQGGRPGGKGHKM
-699 QPNTNGQ
+699 QLNTNGQ
-706 ANNQINGQM
+706 TNNQIN
-715 NKQISNQI
+715 S
-723 TEQ
+723 

>member
-20 ACSKNEDST
+20 ACSKNEDNT
-29 KSQSNTN
+29 KLQSNTN

-42 ESLENESVSE
+42 ESLENESVSD
-52 PDTYIKLGIETTVE
+52 PDTYIKLGTETTIE

-110 NGADIKCSN
+110 NGADINCSN

-128 KKAIISLADG
+128 KKAIISLAEG

-158 PNAAIFSKDDMAIIG
+158 PNAAIFSKDDMTIIG
-173 TGKLTVN
+173 SGKLTVN

-194 IQSGNIVVNAKNN
+194 IQSGNIIVNAKNN

-220 NITINSKGDGMKAD
+220 NITINSKGDGMKA
-234 NTTDET
+234 
-240 KGYIYIEGGKINI
+240 
-253 TSGQDG
+253 
-259 IQAETE
+259 ETE
-265 LLLADGD
+265 LLVADGY

-280 SENSTKSNRA
+280 SENSTKANQSL
-290 SGQRPDGMT
+290 GQRPDGMT
-299 KGERPTMPDSQIQG
+299 KGEKPTMPDGMNKGERPTMPEGQTQG
-313 EKPTMP
+313 EA
-319 NGQTPALPDGQT
+319 PALPDGQT

-341 GQAQGEIPEMPKD
+341 GQTQGERPEMPQD
-354 MQQPQSNQDT
+354 IRQPSNNQDT
-364 NIKSSD
+364 NS
-370 KTDKNTNSNTDAST
+370 NTNTST

-411 IDSEED
+411 IDSEDD
-417 SIHSNANVTING
+417 SIHSNANAIING

-446 LDINGGTINVSKSY
+446 LDINGGTINISKSY

-472 GSTYIVA
+472 GSIHLVA

-491 VSTETGMAGND
+491 ISTETGMAGND
-502 KFSLAGDGLINI
+502 KFSSSGNGLINI

-535 LAGGTVL
+535 MAGGTVL
-542 VDGPTNNG
+542 VNGPTNDG
-550 NGSLDYDGTFD
+550 NGSLDYDKTFD

-572 LGMAQMPSDSSSQKI
+572 SGMAQMPSDSSSQKI
-587 LNLNLTSQEANTIV
+587 LNLNLTSQEANTVV
-601 NIKSSDGKNILTYAP
+601 NVKSSDGKNILTYAP
-616 SKNYSSVIV
+616 LKNYSSVIV
-625 STPDIKDNTRY
+625 STPDIKDNTKY

-642 TAKGEAR
+642 TAKGEAK

-657 YSGGTDIG
+657 YSGGTEVG
-665 SETTSSTITNITQE
+665 SETTSNTITNITQE

-686 GGHGSQGGRAGGM
+686 RGQGGQGGRPGGKGHKM
-699 QPNTNGQ
+699 QLNTNGQ
-706 ANNQINGQM
+706 TNNQIN
-715 NKQISNQI
+715 S
-723 TEQ
+723 

>member
-20 ACSKNEDST
+20 ACSKNEDNT
-29 KSQSNTN
+29 KLQSNTN

-42 ESLENESVSE
+42 ESLENESVSD
-52 PDTYIKLGIETTVE
+52 PDTYIKLGTETTIE

-101 KEDKVYLIL
+101 KDDKVYLIL
-110 NGADIKCSN
+110 NGADINCSN

-128 KKAIISLADG
+128 KKAIISLAEG

-158 PNAAIFSKDDMAIIG
+158 PNAAIFSKDDMTIIG
-173 TGKLTVN
+173 SGKLTVN

-194 IQSGNIVVNAKNN
+194 IQSGNIIVNAKNN

-234 NTTDET
+234 NTTDDS

-253 TSGQDG
+253 NSEQDG

-265 LLLADGD
+265 LLVADGY

-280 SENSTKSNRA
+280 SENSTKANQSL
-290 SGQRPDGMT
+290 GQRPDGMIKGEKPT
-299 KGERPTMPDSQIQG
+299 MPDGMNKGERPTMPY
-313 EKPTMP
+313 
-319 NGQTPALPDGQT
+319 
-331 QGGQP
+331 
-336 PQLPD
+336 
-341 GQAQGEIPEMPKD
+341 GQAQGERPEMPPD
-354 MQQPQSNQDT
+354 IRQPSNNQDT
-364 NIKSSD
+364 NS
-370 KTDKNTNSNTDAST
+370 NSNTST

-411 IDSEED
+411 IDSEDD
-417 SIHSNANVTING
+417 SIHSNANAIING

-446 LDINGGTINVSKSY
+446 LDINGGTINISKSY

-472 GSTYIVA
+472 GSIRVVA

-491 VSTETGMAGND
+491 ISTETGMAGND
-502 KFSLAGDGLINI
+502 KFSSSGNGLINI

-535 LAGGTVL
+535 MAGGTVL
-542 VDGPTNNG
+542 VNGPTNDG

-572 LGMAQMPSDSSSQKI
+572 SGMAQMPSDSSSQKI
-587 LNLNLTSQEANTIV
+587 LNINLTQQEGNTVV
-601 NIKSSDGKNILTYAP
+601 NVKSSDGKNILTYAP

-625 STPDIKDNTRY
+625 STPDIKDNTKY
-636 TVSVGG
+636 TVSVGK
-642 TAKGEAR
+642 TAKGEAK

-657 YSGGTDIG
+657 YSGGTEVG

-686 GGHGSQGGRAGGM
+686 RGQGGQGGRPGGKGHKM

-706 ANNQINGQM
+706 TNNQIN
-715 NKQISNQI
+715 SQI